1 MAQAQQQQPAQ
12 TALTRVVDYVE
23 KSSEALEKAAAR
35 AAAEEQMEKAAAELI
50 PGIVDTLASIRVPA
64 RDGALVPLLE
74 PGEKQ
79 ACADA
84 LRDRVSTMH
93 ILQKVAAHLQRAQAG
108 PDQIGS
114 GTGPAREKQAGVDS
128 PYAGRR
134 DQRSA
139 AWDKFQRDI
148 MGI

>member
-1 MAQAQQQQPAQ
+1 MAQAQVQQPAQ

-23 KSSEALEKAAAR
+23 QTSEALEKAAAH
-35 AAAEEQMEKAAAELI
+35 AAAEERMEKEAADLI

-64 RDGALVPLLE
+64 RDGTLVPLLE
-74 PGEKQ
+74 PGEKK

-93 ILQKVAAHLQRAQAG
+93 ILQKVAAHLQQAQASS
-108 PDQIGS
+108 DQVGR
-114 GTGPAREKQAGVDS
+114 GTGPAREKQAGVDN
-128 PYAGRR
+128 PNAGRR
-134 DQRSA
+134 GQRSP